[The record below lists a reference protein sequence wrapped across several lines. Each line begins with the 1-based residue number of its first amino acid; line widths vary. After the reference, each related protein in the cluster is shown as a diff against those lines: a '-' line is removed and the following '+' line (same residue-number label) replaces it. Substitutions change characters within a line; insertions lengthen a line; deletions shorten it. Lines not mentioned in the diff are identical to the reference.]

1 MTATG
6 ETLGLPG
13 GASFVIRK
21 GAAETGG
28 ERVELEI
35 TLPPDAS
42 GPPPHFHPRQEEQW
56 RVLAGTLEVQV
67 DGNWQTLRAGES
79 ASVRAGRVH
88 TLRNRTNQDVRFLD
102 VHIPALDFQD
112 YMEDLHRLTAAGKI
126 TSLRSPR
133 SLIYLA
139 TVLREHRTTQLT
151 ASRLQRIAESTLARL
166 GKLLGMRVD
175 EKLRTAAASRS

>member
-1 MTATG
+1 VTATG
-6 ETLGLPG
+6 DTLRLPG
-13 GASFVIRK
+13 GASFAITKSAV
-21 GAAETGG
+21 ETGG

-35 TLPPDAS
+35 TIPPDAS

-67 DGNWQTLRAGES
+67 DGNWRTLREGDS
-79 ASVRAGRVH
+79 ASIPEGHVH
-88 TLRNRTNQDVRFLD
+88 RLRNRTTEDVRVLD

-112 YMEDLHRLTAAGKI
+112 YMEDLHRLSEAGKI

-133 SLIYLA
+133 SLVYLA

-151 ASRLQRIAESTLARL
+151 ASRLQRIAESALAGL
-166 GKLLGMRVD
+166 GKLLGVRV
-175 EKLRTAAASRS
+175 R

>member
-1 MTATG
+1 MNAA
-6 ETLGLPG
+6 EDTLTLPG
-13 GASFVIRK
+13 GASFVIRTS
-21 GAAETGG
+21 AAETAG

-35 TLPPDAS
+35 TLPPDAP

-56 RVLAGTLEVQV
+56 HVLAGTLEVQV
-67 DGNWQTLRAGES
+67 DGNWRTLQEGES
-79 ASVRAGRVH
+79 ASIPAGHVH
-88 TLRNRTNQDVRFLD
+88 TLRNGGNEKARVLD

-112 YMEDLHRLTAAGKI
+112 YMQDLHRLTEAGQI

-151 ASRLQRIAESTLARL
+151 ASRFQRIAESALAGL
-166 GKLLGMRVD
+166 GKLLGMRA
-175 EKLRTAAASRS
+175 R

>member
-1 MTATG
+1 MTPDPTG
-6 ETLGLPG
+6 HALRLPG
-13 GASFVIRK
+13 GSSFVIAK
-21 GAAETGG
+21 SAAETGG

-35 TLPPDAS
+35 TLPPDAA

-67 DGNWQTLRAGES
+67 DGDWRTLREGES
-79 ASVRAGRVH
+79 ASIPVGHVH
-88 TLRNRTNQDVRFLD
+88 TLRNRTNDDVRVLD

-112 YMEDLHRLTAAGKI
+112 YMEDLHRLTEAGKI

-139 TVLREHRTTQLT
+139 MVLREHRTTQLT
-151 ASRLQRIAESTLARL
+151 ASRIQRTAESALAGL
-166 GKLLGMRVD
+166 GKVIGMRV
-175 EKLRTAAASRS
+175 R

>member
-1 MTATG
+1 VTTT
-6 ETLGLPG
+6 EDVFRLPG

-21 GAAETGG
+21 SAAETGG
-28 ERVELEI
+28 ERVELEM
-35 TLPPDAS
+35 TLPPGAA

-56 RVLAGTLEVQV
+56 QVLAGTLEVQV
-67 DGNWQTLRAGES
+67 DGNWRTLREGES
-79 ASVRAGRVH
+79 ESIPAGHVH
-88 TLRNRTNQDVRFLD
+88 TLRNRTNEDVRVLD

-112 YMEDLHRLTAAGKI
+112 YMQDLHRLTEAGKI

-151 ASRLQRIAESTLARL
+151 ASRLQRIAESALAGL
-166 GKLLGMRVD
+166 GKLLGMRA
-175 EKLRTAAASRS
+175 R